1 MKPAKLKFFLLMAA
15 ICLGL
20 AVLTTGCHDDDD
32 DYDHHHDG
40 GYYGDGAGTIRLIN
54 GSTVMI
60 DFFYLSP
67 VDSSSW
73 GPNLLYGP
81 LPSLASADIVD
92 ISAGIYDARAKVI
105 GQYSEYSAYSYD
117 VPIREYRIYDLYAY
131 DSSFTGSLR
140 IVNQSAGATIVAV
153 YVVPASATSW
163 GTNQLSAPF
172 GPSAALHLYDM
183 ADGSYDIR
191 IVWDAGP
198 DSFYYDIPVDS
209 LTLTTKNVT

>member
-92 ISAGIYDARAKVI
+92 ISAGIYEGHR
-105 GQYSEYSAYSYD
+105 
-117 VPIREYRIYDLYAY
+117 
-131 DSSFTGSLR
+131 
-140 IVNQSAGATIVAV
+140 
-153 YVVPASATSW
+153 
-163 GTNQLSAPF
+163 
-172 GPSAALHLYDM
+172 
-183 ADGSYDIR
+183 
-191 IVWDAGP
+191 
-198 DSFYYDIPVDS
+198 PV
-209 LTLTTKNVT
+209 